1 MNKKLVNKKVFMV
14 GLILSLIL
22 FSQIF
27 AACNSAS
34 GSNKQP
40 VKPIQPNY
48 QSSQLIQPDASK
60 MMSTI
65 TALSANSRQ
74 FGSSNE
80 EKACEYLKSIFTSYG
95 YVPQVQTFNDEN
107 TDRNKLLKVHSQNL
121 IAVKKNTAKT
131 SKGIIIICAHYDCEE
146 DSKGA
151 NDDASG
157 DAVVLETARLLK
169 NLPNDYEIRFV
180 LFAGEEY
187 HCRGALHYMKN
198 LSDYDKKN
206 IKAVIDIDSIA
217 QKDYVN
223 PRIFTISG
231 KENAATQLLKS
242 ASENKTLAV
251 NKAKLEGSDYFV
263 FDYFYK
269 IPALLICQPSTSN
282 LKINGPEDTIS
293 LIDKAKLQYAANMVI
308 KALNH

>member
-1 MNKKLVNKKVFMV
+1 MNKKVFMV

-40 VKPIQPNY
+40 VKSIKSNY
-48 QSSQLIQPDASK
+48 QSSKLIQPDASK
-60 MMSTI
+60 MMATI

-80 EKACEYLKSIFTSYG
+80 EKACEYLKGIFTSYG

-121 IAVKKNTAKT
+121 IAVKKSTAKT

-187 HCRGALHYMKN
+187 HCRGALHYMKS

-231 KENAATQLLKS
+231 KENAATQLLKG

>member
-1 MNKKLVNKKVFMV
+1 MNKKSVNKKIFMV
-14 GLILSLIL
+14 VIILSLTI
-22 FSQIF
+22 FSQLF
-27 AACNSAS
+27 ASCNSAP
-34 GSNKQP
+34 GSSEQP
-40 VKPIQPNY
+40 SKSIQTNY
-48 QSSQLIQPDASK
+48 QPSKLIQPDVNK

-65 TALSANSRQ
+65 TELSAKSRQ

-80 EKACEYLKSIFTSYG
+80 EKACEYLESMFKSYG
-95 YVPQVQTFNDEN
+95 YIPQVQTFNDEN
-107 TDRNKLLKVHSQNL
+107 TDRNKLLKMHSQNL

-187 HCRGALHYMKN
+187 HCRGALHYMRH

-217 QKDYVN
+217 QKDYVY
-223 PRIFTISG
+223 PKIFTISG

-242 ASENKTLAV
+242 APENKTLAV
-251 NKAKLEGSDYFV
+251 NKAKYEGSDYFV
-263 FDYFYK
+263 FYFYK
-269 IPALLICQPSTSN
+269 IPALLICQPNTSN

>member
-1 MNKKLVNKKVFMV
+1 MNKKSANKKIFMV
-14 GLILSLIL
+14 VIILSLTI
-22 FSQIF
+22 FSQLF
-27 AACNSAS
+27 ASCNSAS
-34 GSNKQP
+34 SSNEQP
-40 VKPIQPNY
+40 SKSTQTNY
-48 QSSQLIQPDASK
+48 QPSKLIQPDVNK
-60 MMSTI
+60 MMSII
-65 TALSANSRQ
+65 TELSAKSRQ

-80 EKACEYLKSIFTSYG
+80 EKACEYLESMFKSYG
-95 YVPQVQTFNDEN
+95 YIPQVQTFNDEN
-107 TDRNKLLKVHSQNL
+107 TDRDKLLKVHSQNL
-121 IAVKKNTAKT
+121 IAVKKSTAKT

-187 HCRGALHYMKN
+187 HCRGVLHYMKN
-198 LSDYDKKN
+198 LSDHDKKS

-217 QKDYVN
+217 QKDYVY
-223 PRIFTISG
+223 PKIFTISG

-242 ASENKTLAV
+242 APENKTLAV
-251 NKAKLEGSDYFV
+251 NKAKYEGSDYFV
-263 FDYFYK
+263 FDYFK
-269 IPALLICQPSTSN
+269 IPALLICQPNTSN